1 MAQENDLKFKIK
13 HSKSI
18 LFAFNKM
25 DVDSFEL
32 LRKLK

>member
-1 MAQENDLKFKIK
+1 MNNSKFKIK
-13 HSKSI
+13 NSK
-18 LFAFNKM
+18 LNPWFAVSKM